1 MKNFS
6 EKSKRRNI
14 KKAKK
19 SPFRLRQGGISAA
32 REGRKGNPLR
42 GRKKTA
48 ACLKGPAEA
57 IGQHRIDDA
66 AEESCFAGRAGF
78 LRVRSGSSRSAP
90 GVWGGMPGYPP
101 LRRTGSAGAAESRC
115 RAAFSRRCSAAP
127 GSFRPG
133 RGTVLPLRHRRSCH
147 ARSAGSPAGAGICPA
162 AGIQTRPRRRPP
174 AGSRDFR

>member
-101 LRRTGSAGAAESRC
+101 PPPHRQRRRGGE
-115 RAAFSRRCSAAP
+115 P
-127 GSFRPG
+127 MPG
-133 RGTVLPLRHRRSCH
+133 RVQQTVQ
-147 ARSAGSPAGAGICPA
+147 RSARIVPSRSRHGFTA
-162 AGIQTRPRRRPP
+162 AT
-174 AGSRDFR
+174 S

>member
-57 IGQHRIDDA
+57 IGQHRIDGA

-90 GVWGGMPGYPP
+90 GVWGDARRPP
-101 LRRTGSAGAAESRC
+101 STAPAAPARRRADAGPRSADGAAQRPDRSVQV
-115 RAAFSRRCSAAP
+115 AARFYRRDIVGRAAP
-127 GSFRPG
+127 GQ
-133 RGTVLPLRHRRSCH
+133 
-147 ARSAGSPAGAGICPA
+147 PA
-162 AGIQTRPRRRPP
+162 PRREPNSNAAEAPSSGR
-174 AGSRDFR
+174 

>member
-32 REGRKGNPLR
+32 REGRKRSPLR

-57 IGQHRIDDA
+57 IGQHRIDGA

-78 LRVRSGSSRSAP
+78 LRVGSGSSRSAP
-90 GVWGGMPGYPP
+90 GVWGGCAEAP
-101 LRRTGSAGAAESRC
+101 LRRTGSA
-115 RAAFSRRCSAAP
+115 
-127 GSFRPG
+127 
-133 RGTVLPLRHRRSCH
+133 
-147 ARSAGSPAGAGICPA
+147 AGAYGTLYELEKPIGYHNQAVPV
-162 AGIQTRPRRRPP
+162 
-174 AGSRDFR
+174 